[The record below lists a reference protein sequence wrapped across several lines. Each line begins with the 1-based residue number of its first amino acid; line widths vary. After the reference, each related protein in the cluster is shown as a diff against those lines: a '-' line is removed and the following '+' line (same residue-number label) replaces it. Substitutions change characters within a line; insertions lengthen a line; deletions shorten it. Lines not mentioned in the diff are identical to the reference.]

1 MGIHTGSAQA
11 NVTDDHRLNYAG
23 YLTLARAQGVMSS
36 AYGGQALLSDASAE
50 LVRGNL
56 PEGIFLLDMGEH
68 RLKGWQDRQRLWQLA
83 TGDLQ
88 AEFPQLKTLD
98 VFPTNLP
105 VQLNRFIGREHEL
118 ERTRELLGRDH
129 MLTLIGPDGT
139 GKTRL
144 SLQLAA
150 EALPDFADGVWLVE
164 LAPLA
169 DPALVLP
176 TIAATVGVQKIPG
189 AALLDLLIDFLR
201 LRRLLLILDN
211 CEHLVET
218 CVQLADTLLRNCPSL
233 KLIASSREALGIPG
247 ETVYRV
253 PPLTLPGSD
262 GYKVETVLRSEAVQL
277 FLERAAAVKPG
288 FALISNNAPAVA

>member
-56 PEGIFLLDMGEH
+56 PKGIFLLDMGEH

-129 MLTLIGPDGT
+129 MLTLIGPGGT

-164 LAPLA
+164 LALLA
-169 DPALVLP
+169 DPARVLP

-189 AALLDLLIDFLR
+189 AAAHSAWLR
-201 LRRLLLILDN
+201 WL
-211 CEHLVET
+211 
-218 CVQLADTLLRNCPSL
+218 Q
-233 KLIASSREALGIPG
+233 G
-247 ETVYRV
+247 
-253 PPLTLPGSD
+253 
-262 GYKVETVLRSEAVQL
+262 
-277 FLERAAAVKPG
+277 
-288 FALISNNAPAVA
+288 